1 MCYGLFV
8 NGKLSCL
15 KINLNNKYVLH
26 RFKGRM
32 GVSFHFHYPK
42 DAQACYRPQRVLED
56 DTPIILFS
64 IKDQAVG
71 KEPLDEVD

>member
-1 MCYGLFV
+1 
-8 NGKLSCL
+8 
-15 KINLNNKYVLH
+15 
-26 RFKGRM
+26 M